1 MASELRNLSSSD
13 QIHYPIEKKGGLRI
27 AIIVS
32 TYHHDITSALCVGAK
47 NHLVQE
53 GLNGEKIEIFY
64 VPGAFELVSGATL
77 VSNSKGFDAVICLG
91 CVIQGETSH
100 HDYINQSVA
109 QSLANL
115 SMIKGRPYIFGL
127 LTTNNHQQ
135 ALERAGGAHG
145 NKGIEAAQAALA
157 MIGLKQNIHKEG
169 SKIGF

>member
-1 MASELRNLSSSD
+1 MASELRKLSSSD
-13 QIHYPIEKKGGLRI
+13 QIHYPIEKKGDLRI

-32 TYHHDITSALCVGAK
+32 TYHHDITSALCLGAK

-53 GLNGEKIEIFY
+53 GLSGDKIEIFY

-109 QSLANL
+109 QSLDNL

-135 ALERAGGAHG
+135 ALDRAGGVHG

-157 MIGLKQNIHKEG
+157 MIGLKQNIHREG